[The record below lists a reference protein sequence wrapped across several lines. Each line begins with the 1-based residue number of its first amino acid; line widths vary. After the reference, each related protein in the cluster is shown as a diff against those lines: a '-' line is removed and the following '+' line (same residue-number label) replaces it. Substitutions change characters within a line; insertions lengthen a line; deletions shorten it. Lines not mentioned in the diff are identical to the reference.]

1 MTGVLVVRQITP
13 VIKALF
19 SAFELNENPIK
30 EGEYYIAQLAESSN
44 IGWDA
49 ILNSL
54 LELADDLGLE
64 INAGDEIIPPDCEEV
79 LDALGTH
86 FNAIDQPD
94 FNHLL
99 QVGKFED
106 EADLHTLFI
115 IAQALDDGHG
125 LQAFKVQSAWHGDK
139 PRVGMFGGS
148 GDYRGIHFCAY
159 GDSTEVID
167 FGENVN
173 TALQAIDV
181 SSASEHITNKVT
193 DILNGITDESVRL
206 QVRKTLIQNLVSM

>member
-1 MTGVLVVRQITP
+1 MTGVLVVQKITP

-30 EGEYYIAQLAESSN
+30 EGEYYIAKLEEAYIS
-44 IGWDA
+44 WDT
-49 ILNSL
+49 ILGYL
-54 LELADDLGLE
+54 LELANDLGLE

-99 QVGKFED
+99 ESGEFED
-106 EADLHTLFI
+106 EADLNTLFT

-125 LQAFKVQSAWHGDK
+125 LKAYKVQSAWHGDK
-139 PRVGMFGGS
+139 PQVGMFGGS
-148 GDYRGIHFCAY
+148 GEYRGVHFCAY

-173 TALQAIDV
+173 TALQASDV

-206 QVRKTLIQNLVSM
+206 QVRNTLLQNLVSM